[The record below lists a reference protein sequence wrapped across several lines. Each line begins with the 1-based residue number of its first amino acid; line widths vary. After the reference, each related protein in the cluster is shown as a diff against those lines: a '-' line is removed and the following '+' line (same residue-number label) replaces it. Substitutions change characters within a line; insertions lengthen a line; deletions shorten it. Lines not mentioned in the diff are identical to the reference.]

1 MTVSTY
7 DDIAEWYREL
17 FCVEPVTEDPFYPAV
32 QELVGDVAGLWVCDL
47 ACGEGRVSRHLADLG
62 ARVVGVDVSS
72 RLLTMAGEHERTEP
86 RGVGYLRDDARGLA
100 AVRDC
105 VFHGVVCNMALMD
118 IPDLVPT
125 VRAIARVLRPGG
137 WFVFSI
143 LHPCYHTR
151 PSGEI
156 TADDGTVFRTVSDYF
171 TEGFWRSDLRPGP
184 PGRVGAHHRTLSTY
198 VNTLTEAGLPV
209 ERISEPRL
217 AGTRTQRPIWN
228 EVPAVLVARCRSA
241 RV

>member
-125 VRAIARVLRPGG
+125 VRAIARVLRPCG

-143 LHPCYHTR
+143 LHPCYHTAR
-151 PSGEI
+151 SGESSP
-156 TADDGTVFRTVSDYF
+156 TAQPNNRAGTSPRAACSAGVSMRRRRTRATPIPTTKTNISGM
-171 TEGFWRSDLRPGP
+171 TPRSDAGWDESRAGRPE
-184 PGRVGAHHRTLSTY
+184 RWGAPRRTRGQL
-198 VNTLTEAGLPV
+198 N
-209 ERISEPRL
+209 
-217 AGTRTQRPIWN
+217 
-228 EVPAVLVARCRSA
+228 
-241 RV
+241 